1 MAENH
6 FEVLGHP
13 WDAATDLFST
23 SFRNMSIELH
33 PDRYNNASDEIKEL
47 ATTLFDKIREAW
59 EVIGDEQ
66 KRKAYTDKHIH
77 GIKTDDE
84 LAMEQ
89 LQAIW
94 AAEEA
99 FKKGMGL
106 FHQGRFQQAHP
117 SFQKR
122 PNQIRINLNLRAIW
136 VSQHLW

>member
-1 MAENH
+1 MIKYGKPG
-6 FEVLGHP
+6 V
-13 WDAATDLFST
+13 
-23 SFRNMSIELH
+23 IQ
-33 PDRYNNASDEIKEL
+33 DEE
-47 ATTLFDKIREAW
+47 
-59 EVIGDEQ
+59 

-117 SFQKR
+117 NFQKASESD
-122 PNQIRINLNLRAIW
+122 PNQPEFKGGFRLYYIYGQSL
-136 VSQHLW
+136 